1 MSKKILVLCG
11 SPRKHGNTDLLSDA
25 FLKGASEAGFEAEK
39 IYIRDKQINGCMG
52 CSVCQKNGGS
62 CVQKDDM
69 AEIYKKMTAADI
81 IVLASPVYFYT
92 WSSQMKTLLDR
103 SFAME
108 QTLKN
113 KVFYLISAGA
123 APTKDYMKT
132 MQICFEQYVDCFRRG
147 GNQIGGSVFGLSADR
162 SGAVSGSD
170 EERQTYELGKNMR

>member
-1 MSKKILVLCG
+1 MQ
-11 SPRKHGNTDLLSDA
+11 
-25 FLKGASEAGFEAEK
+25 GASEAGFETDK
-39 IYIRDKQINGCMG
+39 IYIKDKQINGCIG
-52 CSVCQKNGGS
+52 CNVCQKNGGS

-69 AEIYKKMTAADI
+69 AEIYHKMAVADV

-108 QTLKN
+108 QTLNN

-132 MQICFEQYVDCFRRG
+132 MQVCFEQYVECFRAGDNR
-147 GNQIGGSVFGLSADR
+147 IGGSVLCVSADQP
-162 SGAVSGSD
+162 GAAAGSH
-170 EERQTYELGKNMR
+170 EERQAYELGKNLR